1 MRKQRR
7 QSSEEAGL
15 NMTPMIDMVFQLII
29 FFVCTVEMDRQS
41 MDESIVLAMAP
52 HGPPVEV
59 KDPRTIYVDV
69 NAQGRISISRRF
81 MDVNFLRSLVRKA
94 VAEYGANVPVVIEGD
109 HRARHED
116 VRRVMDACA
125 AEGLWRIRFAA
136 VREKAGEASP

>member
-109 HRARHED
+109 HRTRHED